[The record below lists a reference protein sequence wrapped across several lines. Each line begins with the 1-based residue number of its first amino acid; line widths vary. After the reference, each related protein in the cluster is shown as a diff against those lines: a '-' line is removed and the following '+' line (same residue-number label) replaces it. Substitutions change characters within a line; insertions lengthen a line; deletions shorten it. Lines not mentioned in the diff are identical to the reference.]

1 MVLLLYLGMVCLTV
15 SLIDER
21 RMLLIVGWMMH
32 LIRMPMNMIPGKSEI
47 LVLLLLLLLLL
58 MVMRMMVKC
67 RYEILQILRLLLRSS
82 SSRRRILTL
91 TTHLFLLLTM
101 QLLRVTVRL

>member
-32 LIRMPMNMIPGKSEI
+32 LIRMPLNMIPGKSEI

-58 MVMRMMVKC
+58 LMVMRMMVKC
-67 RYEILQILRLLLRSS
+67 RHEILQILRLLLRLSS
-82 SSRRRILTL
+82 SILTL

-101 QLLRVTVRL
+101 